1 MFINK
6 GFCNTC
12 QICGRAHGHSIP
24 NPICTQPIWQQ
35 PCGCVCVW
43 PCGFSTLWMCV
54 CVCVCDPLLIVGWI
68 RLSNGGRH
76 GFCDMVLCVSNSQL
90 QQCKAPLVN
99 EIVVADSAKKGL
111 SCIPA
116 SVGLPQATYANI
128 TYVILAWDGCPHV
141 KAKTLVD
148 TATLLCKIEPAMKM
162 L

>member
-1 MFINK
+1 M
-6 GFCNTC
+6 
-12 QICGRAHGHSIP
+12 P
-24 NPICTQPIWQQ
+24 NLWACTWPQHPKPNMHTTNLATTMWM
-35 PCGCVCVW
+35 CVCVA
-43 PCGFSTLWMCV
+43 LWLQHPVDV